1 MVPRR
6 RSGAHEDAGGDVEEG
21 EQQGEGEGE
30 GMGESVAVSAR
41 AILAS
46 AVGVVYVTCYLLP
59 LDRVLGLLT

>member
-21 EQQGEGEGE
+21 EQQGEGEG
-30 GMGESVAVSAR
+30 MGESVTVSAR

>member
-6 RSGAHEDAGGDVEEG
+6 RSGAHEDAGGDVEES
-21 EQQGEGEGE
+21 EQQGEGEG
-30 GMGESVAVSAR
+30 MSESVTVSAR